1 MKSVKPG
8 RGPSAIGVWMAVVA
22 VIFGI
27 FWTVSAASMGAP
39 GFFPVFGVL
48 FIITGIIIGVYHFK
62 NATGKNRY
70 SEFDITGDGE
80 EPDPLE
86 QRFGHAS
93 GDAAKPSEPASEE
106 GYCPYCGAPAERGYT
121 FCRRCGKQLPLS

>member
-8 RGPSAIGVWMAVVA
+8 RGPSALGAWMAVVA
-22 VIFGI
+22 ATVGI
-27 FWTVSAASMGAP
+27 FWTISAAQMGAP
-39 GFFPVFGVL
+39 GFFLLFGILFVL
-48 FIITGIIIGVYHFK
+48 TGVIMAIYHFK

-80 EPDPLE
+80 EPDPLQ
-86 QRFGHAS
+86 QRFGHA
-93 GDAAKPSEPASEE
+93 DEPAAPTAESLHEE
-106 GYCPYCGAPAERGYT
+106 GDCPYCGASVEQGDA